1 MINSWREVD
10 AAINKL
16 IQKVEDLYRQV
27 MYTNSSQIGN
37 QTTVNGDATFNGLV
51 TIRAPKI
58 LCLSSGNEPTD
69 TDASGVFMSAAG
81 ETFGSD
87 TYNIGGVDNG
97 GLQFGIRS
105 TDGVGV
111 FSGGD
116 AEIGADGI
124 VIDKMGYLMSHTAT
138 DGTTERTGS
147 MGMWAEPG
155 GTAPQYGIAFNAP
168 GGSEL
173 ITNGDAETGDLT
185 GWTGTANV
193 SANSTTK
200 YAGAYSFRMKT
211 YDNATDTLTSDA
223 ISFSGGSFILSLKH
237 AFFNSYLRG
246 YTSPAFSTT
255 AKIEVKYY
263 DAADALL
270 RTDTIVG
277 AYSTNSSA
285 WNNVYVLITPP
296 SITSYFKIVATVT
309 APDYT
314 ILFPAQYYADLA
326 TTYYGFFVD
335 NVSLI
340 NVPVSS
346 NLYFDSTG
354 ELCLNGSP
362 ALPKH
367 CYISTIAMTSSAT
380 LTTYSANP
388 AYKYTTAANAGN
400 GDTFALTVP
409 PLAAG
414 TYSIYFCGNKHNVR
428 GKVDWTLDGTSI
440 VTGQD
445 WYASGATEYT
455 FQVDSVSVTSGA
467 HTLAGTINGKNAS
480 SSDYSLALYSVVFVK
495 TA

>member
-1 MINSWREVD
+1 MASEMDKVKYDGNIME
-10 AAINKL
+10 
-16 IQKVEDLYRQV
+16 KVEELLRRVSALERRGVNLERLDELTDDLGEVR
-27 MYTNSSQIGN
+27 
-37 QTTVNGDATFNGLV
+37 
-51 TIRAPKI
+51 
-58 LCLSSGNEPTD
+58 SGRFLAMSAGYEPTD

-81 ETFGSD
+81 ETFGED

-97 GLQFGIRS
+97 GLQFGLRS

-116 AEIGADGI
+116 ATIGADGI
-124 VIDKMGYLMSHTAT
+124 EISKMGYLIQHTAT

-155 GTAPQYGIAFNAP
+155 GTEPCYGLAFNAP
-168 GGSEL
+168 GGAEL
-173 ITNGDAETGDLT
+173 VTNGDAETGDFT
-185 GWTGTANV
+185 GWTKTTETRGAWSVVTGSYAYDGT
-193 SANSTTK
+193 
-200 YAGAYSFRMKT
+200 YAFMFDYTSLGGAT
-211 YDNATDTLTSDA
+211 GVLTSGACSVTSNVGYLFTCNVLKYGLTSSAQVKWYD
-223 ISFSGGSFILSLKH
+223 SGSS
-237 AFFNSYLRG
+237 
-246 YTSPAFSTT
+246 
-255 AKIEVKYY
+255 
-263 DAADALL
+263 LL
-270 RTDTIVG
+270 RTDSISLNQANNNYLTTSELLVSPSGANTATI
-277 AYSTNSSA
+277 T
-285 WNNVYVLITPP
+285 L
-296 SITSYFKIVATVT
+296 TVT
-309 APDYT
+309 GSTQSAVFDS
-314 ILFPAQYYADLA
+314 ISLKA
-326 TTYYGFFVD
+326 
-335 NVSLI
+335 VS
-340 NVPVSS
+340 VAS

-380 LTTYSANP
+380 LTNYSANP
-388 AYKYTTAANAGN
+388 AYKYTTAANARN